1 MTKIIFIRH
10 GRTDYNEAGKFDC
23 IWVAEL
29 TQDGREQANK
39 LAKIFEN
46 ENISAI
52 YSSPLQRCHDTVLP
66 LAESKWLEIIAE
78 QAFIEIQALALQ
90 DQEFD
95 CKNFKYD
102 NWYGSGELI
111 SSVDNRV
118 RTKIEEL
125 IEKHQWETIV
135 ICGHGDTT
143 FLWRNYFHNVDY
155 DTQKYS
161 SWLYLENNPEK
172 YEISAMYGIEESK

>member
-10 GRTDYNEAGKFDC
+10 ARTNYNQEWKFDC

-29 TQDGREQANK
+29 TQEGKNQAK
-39 LAKIFEN
+39 QLAQIFAD

-66 LAESKWLEIIAE
+66 LSESKGLEIIAE

-90 DQEFD
+90 DQKFD
-95 CKNFKYD
+95 CKEFKYD
-102 NWYGSGELI
+102 NWYGNGEFI
-111 SSVDNRV
+111 SSVDARV
-118 RTKIEEL
+118 KSKVQEL
-125 IEKHQWETIV
+125 IGKHQWETIV

-143 FLWRNYFHNVDY
+143 FLGRNFFHDFDY

-161 SWLYLENNPEK
+161 CGLYLENNPEK
-172 YEISAMYGIEESK
+172 YEISSMYGIEESK